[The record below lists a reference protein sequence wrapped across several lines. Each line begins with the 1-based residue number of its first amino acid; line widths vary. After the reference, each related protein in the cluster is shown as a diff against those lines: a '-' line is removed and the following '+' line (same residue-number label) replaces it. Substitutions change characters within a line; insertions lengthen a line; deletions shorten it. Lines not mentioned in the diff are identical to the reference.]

1 MDCFYLIVWASKK
14 QKLIMRWEIMETKL
28 TDNIPETDFLKT
40 YFEILKKQGVNV
52 EGMFKKDFKETG

>member
-1 MDCFYLIVWASKK
+1 
-14 QKLIMRWEIMETKL
+14 METKL